1 MSKPARPGGVCSFC
15 DLESSSCFQSFAHL
29 RPFYAAV
36 LGRAKARCRIRR
48 CPAGSGLPF
57 APRGTTCVH
66 RRRHVAMAQ
75 QLLNHANVLAA
86 LEQMRGKSVPVAHD
100 TLCAAPLSPALRVRR
115 AQRPSREDPS
125 IAARQHNRAK
135 PKTRILASVVTRSGR
150 PFRSRTRHAGCLDST
165 AALMGSTSGHQ

>member
-15 DLESSSCFQSFAHL
+15 DLESSSCFQSLAHL

-57 APRGTTCVH
+57 APRGSTCVH

-75 QLLNHANVLAA
+75 QPLNHANVLAA

-100 TLCAAPLSPALRVRR
+100 TLCGAPLSPALRVGALSGPLVKIRR
-115 AQRPSREDPS
+115 SPP
-125 IAARQHNRAK
+125 
-135 PKTRILASVVTRSGR
+135 
-150 PFRSRTRHAGCLDST
+150 
-165 AALMGSTSGHQ
+165 GSTTEPNPRRGSSPAWSLDPVVLSDRPRGTQDALIPRQR